1 MKKTIV
7 AIAGLASIAVFSA
20 CNNEAAPED
29 AVVTVNGTDITEAEF
44 VESLKETAGEQNLL
58 SLIQLKLLND
68 KADDIG
74 VTDEEI
80 DQEIDEFKEN
90 FGVESDE
97 DLLNAITAQLQGQVN
112 LESKEDLVNEFI
124 KPQLVVE
131 KLTAEGVEVTE
142 EEKQQLYEDQ
152 AESYPTQVHARH
164 ILVEDEDEANDLKAQ
179 LDDGADFAEL
189 AEENSTDPG
198 SAANGGDLGFFG
210 EGQMVPEF
218 DEVAFSLDIDE
229 ISEPVQSEF
238 GYHIIQVLERR
249 DSYEDYA
256 DEIEETLIQQK
267 SKSPSEV
274 FSDLVKES
282 DIKIEDSRYE
292 DLLVPFE
299 QTDEEPAEEEEEEA
313 QG

>member
-44 VESLKETAGEQNLL
+44 IESLKETAGEQNLL
-58 SLIQLKLLND
+58 SLIQLQLLND
-68 KADDIG
+68 KADEIG
-74 VTDEEI
+74 ITEEEI

-97 DLLNAITAQLQGQVN
+97 DLLNAITAQLQGQVD
-112 LESKEDLVNEFI
+112 LESKEDLVNEFV
-124 KPQLVVE
+124 KPQLVIE
-131 KLTAEGVEVTE
+131 KLSSEGVEVTE
-142 EEKQQLYEDQ
+142 EEKKQLYEDQ
-152 AESYPTQVHARH
+152 EESYPTQVHARH
-164 ILVEDEDEANDLKAQ
+164 ILVEDEDEANDIKAQ

-189 AEENSTDPG
+189 AEEKSTD
-198 SAANGGDLGFFG
+198 SASAVSGGDLGFFP

-218 DEVAFSLDIDE
+218 DEAAFSLDIDE
-229 ISEPVQSEF
+229 ISEPIKSDF

-256 DEIEETLIQQK
+256 DDIEQTLIQQK
-267 SKSPSEV
+267 SKSSADV

-282 DIKIEDSRYE
+282 DIKIEDSRFE
-292 DLLVPFE
+292 DLLTPFE
-299 QTDEEPAEEEEEEA
+299 QTEEEPTDEEEEA

>member
-44 VESLKETAGEQNLL
+44 IESLKETAGEQNLL
-58 SLIQLKLLND
+58 SLIQLQLLND
-68 KADDIG
+68 KADEIG
-74 VTDEEI
+74 ITEEEI

-97 DLLNAITAQLQGQVN
+97 DLLNAITAQLQGQVD
-112 LESKEDLVNEFI
+112 LESKEDLVNEFV
-124 KPQLVVE
+124 KPQLVIE
-131 KLTAEGVEVTE
+131 KLSSEGVEVTE
-142 EEKQQLYEDQ
+142 EEKKQMYEDQ
-152 AESYPTQVHARH
+152 EENYPTQIHARH

-189 AEENSTDPG
+189 AEENSTDG
-198 SAANGGDLGFFG
+198 SAASGGDLGFFT
-210 EGQMVPEF
+210 EGRMVPEF
-218 DEVAFSLDIDE
+218 DEVAFSLDVDE
-229 ISEPVQSEF
+229 ISDPVQSEF

-256 DEIEETLIQQK
+256 DDIEDMLIQQK
-267 SKSPSEV
+267 SKSSTDV

-282 DIKIEDSRYE
+282 DIKIEDSRFE
-292 DLLVPFE
+292 DLLTPFE
-299 QTDEEPAEEEEEEA
+299 QTEEEPSEEEEEA

>member
-1 MKKTIV
+1 MKKIIV

-29 AVVTVNGTDITEAEF
+29 AVVKVNGTDITEAEF

-58 SLIQLKLLND
+58 SLIQLQLLND
-68 KADDIG
+68 KADEMGI
-74 VTDEEI
+74 TDEDI
-80 DQEIDEFKEN
+80 DQEIEKFKEN
-90 FGVESDE
+90 FGAESDE
-97 DLLNAITAQLQGQVN
+97 DLLEVITMQSQGQVV
-112 LESKEDLVNEFI
+112 LESRDELINEFI
-124 KPQLVVE
+124 KPQLVIE
-131 KLTAEGVEVTE
+131 RLASEGVEVTE
-142 EEKQQLYEDQ
+142 EEKKQMYEDQ
-152 AESYPTQVHARH
+152 EESYPTQVHARH

-179 LDDGADFAEL
+179 LDEGADFAEL
-189 AEENSTDPG
+189 AEENSTDAGTAP
-198 SAANGGDLGFFG
+198 SGGDLGFFP

-218 DEVAFSLDIDE
+218 DEAAFSLDIDE
-229 ISEPVQSEF
+229 ISAPIQSDF

-256 DEIEETLIQQK
+256 EAIEDMLIQQK
-267 SKSPSEV
+267 SKSSADV

-282 DIKIEDSRYE
+282 DITIEDSRYE
-292 DLLVPFE
+292 DLLTPFE